1 MKLRVQDV
9 RIFSEIEYEKAF
21 SSLPLWRQEKAEKLR
36 NIEDKKLSVFAFSL
50 ALSML
55 SQYLRKSCEE
65 IEISPDEKGKLRV
78 QGESVSL
85 SISHSFPFVAVAVNS
100 GEVGVDIECPRE
112 VSRAVLRRSLSEE
125 EISYVTEDAT
135 LREKLSPKEA
145 KKFLRIWTMKE
156 AYLKF
161 TGEGLS
167 GGLQNVNTIN
177 EKGEVSL
184 QRGDMKSRSEETD
197 DYILSLV
204 WEE

>member
-1 MKLRVQDV
+1 MEYRVLDV
-9 RIFSEIEYEKAF
+9 RIFSETEYESAF
-21 SSLPLWRQEKAEKLR
+21 ESLPAWRREKAVKLR

-78 QGESVSL
+78 SGESVSL
-85 SISHSFPFVAVAVNS
+85 SVSHSFPFIAVAVHS
-100 GEVGVDIECPRE
+100 REVGVDIECPRE

-125 EISYVTEDAT
+125 EISYVTEDAALRGKLS
-135 LREKLSPKEA
+135 LRESKN
-145 KKFLRIWTMKE
+145 FLRLWTMKE

-184 QRGDMKSRSEETD
+184 ERGDIKSHREETD
-197 DYILSLV
+197 EYILSLV

>member
-1 MKLRVQDV
+1 MEYRVLDV
-9 RIFSEIEYEKAF
+9 RIFSETEYESAF
-21 SSLPLWRQEKAEKLR
+21 ESLPAWRQEKAEKLKKT
-36 NIEDKKLSVFAFSL
+36 EDKKLSVFAFSL

-78 QGESVSL
+78 SGESVSL
-85 SISHSFPFVAVAVNS
+85 SISHSFPFIAVAVHS
-100 GEVGVDIECPRE
+100 REVGVDIECPRK
-112 VSRAVLRRSLSEE
+112 VSRAVMKRALSEE
-125 EISYVTEDAT
+125 EISYVTEDVD
-135 LREKLSPKEA
+135 LREKLSPKES
-145 KKFLRIWTMKE
+145 KRFLRLWTMKE

-184 QRGDMKSRSEETD
+184 ERGNIKSHREETD
-197 DYILSLV
+197 EYILSLV

>member
-21 SSLPLWRQEKAEKLR
+21 SSLPLWRQEKVEKLKKT
-36 NIEDKKLSVFAFSL
+36 EDKKLSVFAFSL
-50 ALSML
+50 AREML
-55 SQYLRKSCEE
+55 SEVLLKDESRTLIY
-65 IEISPDEKGKLRV
+65 PDEKGKLRV
-78 QGESVSL
+78 RGDAVNFSV
-85 SISHSFPFVAVAVNS
+85 SHSFPFVAVAVNS

-112 VSRAVLRRSLSEE
+112 VSRSVLRRSLSEE
-125 EISYVTEDAT
+125 EISYVTEDVD
-135 LREKLSPKEA
+135 LREKLSPKES

-184 QRGDMKSRSEETD
+184 QRGNIKSHGEETD